1 MVVGLV
7 SRTASQAGKVATR
20 QVARRKMTSE
30 VMKEPEKYNLPD
42 VDATFMNP
50 YKVIGHLSFNLTT
63 TTGTRSDSV
72 ACMCNNVVY
81 MNTHSLCTH

>member
-63 TTGTRSDSV
+63 TGTRSCS
-72 ACMCNNVVY
+72 VVY
-81 MNTHSLCTH
+81 NVIMLCI

>member
-20 QVARRKMTSE
+20 QVARKKMTRAA
-30 VMKEPEKYNLPD
+30 MKHTEKYNLPD
-42 VDATFMNP
+42 VHATFMNP

-63 TTGTRSDSV
+63 TTGTSTQK
-72 ACMCNNVVY
+72 C
-81 MNTHSLCTH
+81 SL